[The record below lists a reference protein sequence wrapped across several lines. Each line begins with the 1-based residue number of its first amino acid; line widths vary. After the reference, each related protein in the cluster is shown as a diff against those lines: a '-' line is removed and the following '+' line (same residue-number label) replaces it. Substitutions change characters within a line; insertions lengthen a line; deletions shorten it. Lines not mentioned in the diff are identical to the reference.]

1 MPNSCKLS
9 ELLSLDRRKVDL
21 VNDRNYTEIG
31 IYSFF
36 KGIFHKSP
44 RKGWEVGDKDL
55 YTIKKDDFIFQ
66 ITFSWEGAVAIA
78 SEKDDNLYGSVRFP
92 TFRVYSS
99 ICNPEYLLW
108 WFQTKKGKRRLYEV
122 SPGSA
127 LRNRVLNIRKLLETE
142 DDTTFRY
149 TKQTS
154 L

>member
-66 ITFSWEGAVAIA
+66 ITFSGKER
-78 SEKDDNLYGSVRFP
+78 LP
-92 TFRVYSS
+92 
-99 ICNPEYLLW
+99 LH
-108 WFQTKKGKRRLYEV
+108 QKKMTISMV
-122 SPGSA
+122 
-127 LRNRVLNIRKLLETE
+127 
-142 DDTTFRY
+142 
-149 TKQTS
+149 Q
-154 L
+154 